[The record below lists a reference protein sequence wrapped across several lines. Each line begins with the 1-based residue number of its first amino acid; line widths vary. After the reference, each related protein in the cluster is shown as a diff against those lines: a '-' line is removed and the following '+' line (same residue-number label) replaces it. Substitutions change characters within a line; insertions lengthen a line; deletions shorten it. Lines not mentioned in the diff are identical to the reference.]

1 MSESSAREASTPRRQ
16 PEQRRSRQRVE
27 SILDAAAE
35 LIAQGGVDA
44 TSMSDV
50 ADRAGI
56 RLPSVYRYF
65 PNKQAILQTLLERY
79 SGIVRE
85 EVVAVLGPVSTQE
98 QARAA
103 VSTSM
108 RAYWDLFRSDATF
121 AAVWT
126 AASGDPDMVA
136 ADVTDSR
143 AAGEQL
149 ADVFRGVVP
158 GPVAVDL
165 ELLCFVAAHLAATVV
180 RLAVHLSDA
189 EAEVVL
195 DAMSDRV
202 LPALLGLPTTLPTTT
217 PDRQPAQLHA

>member
-35 LIAQGGVDA
+35 LIAHSGVDA

-85 EVVAVLGPVSTQE
+85 EVVAVLGPVSTEE

-121 AAVWT
+121 AA
-126 AASGDPDMVA
+126 
-136 ADVTDSR
+136 
-143 AAGEQL
+143 
-149 ADVFRGVVP
+149 
-158 GPVAVDL
+158 
-165 ELLCFVAAHLAATVV
+165 
-180 RLAVHLSDA
+180 
-189 EAEVVL
+189 
-195 DAMSDRV
+195 
-202 LPALLGLPTTLPTTT
+202 
-217 PDRQPAQLHA
+217 